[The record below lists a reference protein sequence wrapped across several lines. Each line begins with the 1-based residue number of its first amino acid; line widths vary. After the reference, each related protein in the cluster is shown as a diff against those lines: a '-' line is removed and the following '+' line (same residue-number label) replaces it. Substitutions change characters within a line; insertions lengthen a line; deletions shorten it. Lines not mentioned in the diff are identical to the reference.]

1 MPNQDKNLHNIRR
14 EYHSQG
20 LNEASMMAAPLD
32 QFDFWLD
39 EVLET
44 DILDPLAATLA
55 TTTPEGVPSARIILV
70 KEVDEEGFIFYTNY
84 RSKKGFDI
92 SQNPTVCLNFYW
104 DILHRQVRIT
114 GTIKKVDTATSEAY
128 FQSRPRESQI
138 MAAASPQSSAI
149 PNRAHLDT
157 AYLDIESTSEGRPIP
172 LPDNWGG
179 YKVIPYEME
188 FWQGR
193 PSRLHDRVLYTH
205 NNGEW
210 TKTRLAP

>member
-1 MPNQDKNLHNIRR
+1 MPNKDKNLNNIRR
-14 EYHSQG
+14 EYMSQG
-20 LNEASMMAAPLD
+20 LNEASMMQDPLD

-55 TTTPEGVPSARIILV
+55 TVNTKGIPSARIILI
-70 KEVDEEGFIFYTNY
+70 KEVDAEGFVFYTNY
-84 RSKKGFDI
+84 NSKKGFDM
-92 SQNPTVCLNFYW
+92 SQNPNVCLNFFW
-104 DILHRQVRIT
+104 DVMDRQIRIT
-114 GTIKKVDTATSEAY
+114 GTIKKVDASQSENY
-128 FQSRPRESQI
+128 FHSRPRESQI
-138 MAAASPQSSAI
+138 MATASPQSSAI

-157 AYLDIESTSEGRPIP
+157 AYLDIESTLEGRSIP
-172 LPDNWGG
+172 RPENWGG
-179 YKVIPYEME
+179 YKITPYEME

-205 NNGEW
+205 HNGEW

>member
-1 MPNQDKNLHNIRR
+1 MPNRDKNLNDIRR
-14 EYHSQG
+14 DYNSQG
-20 LNEASMMAAPLD
+20 LNEASMMQDPLD

-55 TTTPEGVPSARIILV
+55 TVNTSGVPSARIILI
-70 KEVDEEGFIFYTNY
+70 KEIDKEGFIFYTNY
-84 RSKKGFDI
+84 SSKKGYDV
-92 SQNPTVCLNFYW
+92 SQNPTVCLNFFW
-104 DILHRQVRIT
+104 DILDRQVRIT
-114 GTIKKVDTATSEAY
+114 GTIKKIEEEKSKAY
-128 FQSRPRESQI
+128 FHSRPRESQI
-138 MAAASPQSSAI
+138 MATASPQSSAI

-157 AYLDIESTSEGRPIP
+157 AYLDMESTLDGRDVP
-172 LPDNWGG
+172 LPENWGG
-179 YKVIPYEME
+179 YKIIPYEVE

-205 NNGEW
+205 KDGEW